1 MYRTQTFQALLGNR
15 GAALA
20 HNNTLIFGCFKEN
33 PGFVAGGEAIG
44 NENAIALAVANG
56 DIALLEWS
64 NEEIDTLNEKGFIA
78 EAYKKSLALPF
89 RSDINPVSVLIIQYE
104 QTID

>member
-1 MYRTQTFQALLGNR
+1 MFQRKSWLCGR
-15 GAALA
+15 
-20 HNNTLIFGCFKEN
+20 
-33 PGFVAGGEAIG
+33 GEAIG

-78 EAYKKSLALPF
+78 EACKKSLALPC